1 MKIGILT
8 YHRTL
13 NYGGCLQ
20 ALAMRLLLEEMG
32 HEAYYVDYWPRYHQ
46 ASYDIF
52 SFEKFLRQRGIKA
65 KVKLLL
71 EAIKFGRKA
80 IRRKKTFECF
90 LHEQVYPFCK
100 PITETFDII
109 VYGSDQIWRKQAAL
123 NSYNPIYFG
132 ENEIKAKNHIAFSA
146 SMGII
151 PTDEKDKVFVANLL
165 RKLDAISVREE
176 QLCEFVINYC
186 HLPATVTLDPTLV
199 VDRSIWKNLVKR
211 TSDYNA
217 YILVYALHNDF
228 DINSIRQYAKS
239 RGLMVKVLYGDAKK
253 KETSTVINTA
263 GPYEFLS
270 LIYNANMVFTSS
282 FHGLCFS
289 LIYEKEVFVS
299 FSTNSDRA
307 KSLLQLAGIP
317 ERFLPPHCDCP
328 HSFEPIDYD
337 LVNNKIGLER
347 QDSISYLKDKCVITN
362 NK

>member
-8 YHRTL
+8 YHRTH

-20 ALAMRLLLEEMG
+20 ALAMRLLLEKLG
-32 HEAYYVDYWPRYHQ
+32 HVAYFVDYWPKYHQ

-52 SFEKFLRQRGIKA
+52 SFEKYLRQRGVKA

-71 EAIKFGRKA
+71 ETIKFGRKA
-80 IRRKKTFECF
+80 LRRKRTFECF
-90 LHEQVYPFCK
+90 LNEQVYPYCK
-100 PITETFDII
+100 PITEAFDIV

-132 ENEIKAKNHIAFSA
+132 GNEIKAKKHIAFSA
-146 SMGII
+146 SMGVI
-151 PTDEKDKVFVANLL
+151 PTDDNDKALVANLL
-165 RKLDAISVREE
+165 GKLDAISVREE
-176 QLCEFVINYC
+176 QLCDFITDYC
-186 HLPATVTLDPTLV
+186 HLQATVTLDPTLV
-199 VDRSIWKNLVKR
+199 VDGIVWRSFVKR
-211 TSDYNA
+211 TSDYNT
-217 YILVYALHNDF
+217 YILVYALHDDLN
-228 DINSIRQYAKS
+228 IKSIQQYAKS
-239 RGLMVKVLYGDAKK
+239 KGLTVKVLYGDVKK

-299 FSTNSDRA
+299 FSSNSDRA

-317 ERFLPPHCDCP
+317 ERFLSPHCDCP
-328 HSFEPIDYD
+328 QSFKPINYD
-337 LVNNKIGLER
+337 IINKKIGLKR
-347 QDSISYLKDKCVITN
+347 QDSIYYLKNTCVI
-362 NK
+362 K